1 MGITEWVTA
10 REAEAGQGAKRK
22 LLEDLRAVVADA
34 EELVKATANQSEGRI
49 AAVRAK
55 AEESVKA
62 AKARLVE
69 QEAAMMAKTRKAA
82 KAADDYVRD
91 HHWQAVGI
99 AGVVGL
105 VIGLLGARLG
115 LLEAGEKVII
125 RGGRSIQGVGK
136 EVQKFFQ

>member
-125 RGGRSIQGVGK
+125 QGGRSIQGVGK